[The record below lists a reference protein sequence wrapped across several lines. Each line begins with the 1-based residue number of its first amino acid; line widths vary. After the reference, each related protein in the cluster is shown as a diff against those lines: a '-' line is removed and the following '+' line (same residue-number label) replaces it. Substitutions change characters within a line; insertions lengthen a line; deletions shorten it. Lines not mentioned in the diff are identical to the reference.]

1 MAATINGEFRGAFA
15 RRSALTWLLAVNIA
29 VSVALRAVAAA
40 CVVADADEAL
50 VPTLIEQLSL
60 RPSSAFL
67 FPWLWRWITYMF
79 VQYSPSHILF
89 NMMWLAWFGMFM
101 QQWCGNRHLLGAYA
115 AGGIAGG
122 LSFLAWARWAA
133 DFAGTNG
140 LVGASASVIAVAVAV
155 TVIFPDRPVDLLFL
169 GKARLKW
176 VSAAMLVI
184 CLLWFSGYNAGSDA
198 AHAGGALAG
207 LTYGFAYRFA
217 MARMAKPKPLQTVVS
232 SATSI
237 PAANSP
243 SSQLTDMEQ
252 LDSLLDKIRRSGYSS
267 LSPSERETLFNL
279 SQRINK

>member
-29 VSVALRAVAAA
+29 VFVVLRAVAAA
-40 CVVADADEAL
+40 CVVGGADEAM
-50 VPTLIEQLSL
+50 VPSLIEKLSL
-60 RPSSAFL
+60 QPSQAL
-67 FPWLWRWITYMF
+67 GLPWLWRWVTYMF

-122 LSFLAWARWAA
+122 MGFLAWALWAA

-207 LTYGFAYRFA
+207 LTYGLAYRFA
-217 MARMAKPKPLQTVVS
+217 MVRKAKRRHLQPAVS
-232 SATSI
+232 VATPSSF
-237 PAANSP
+237 ANSP
-243 SSQLTDMEQ
+243 STQLTDMEQ